1 LKSKIQ
7 TRMLDMRETGVPT
20 LRKRF
25 IEEAAAR
32 KSNA

>member
-1 LKSKIQ
+1 
-7 TRMLDMRETGVPT
+7 MLDMRETGVPT